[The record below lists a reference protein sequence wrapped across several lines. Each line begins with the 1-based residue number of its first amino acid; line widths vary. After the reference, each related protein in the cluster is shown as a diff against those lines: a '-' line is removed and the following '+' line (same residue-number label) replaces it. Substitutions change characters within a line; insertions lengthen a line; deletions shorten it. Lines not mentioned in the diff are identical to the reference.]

1 MGKFIMAEEEGNL
14 VRKDIKAKPVLKGVL
29 ETSTVPI
36 LERILIVCP
45 N

>member
-1 MGKFIMAEEEGNL
+1 MPEEEENL
-14 VRKDIKAKPVLKGVL
+14 VRKDIKAKPGMKGVL

-36 LERILIVCP
+36 LERILIICS